1 LAVESSGDLGL
12 DTAVT
17 KGVRNGKS
25 EVYAVAGL
33 ESKKLSVMVYNYF
46 DDDVPG
52 PAAAVDLALANLPAN
67 GQAKL
72 TEYRIDQDHS
82 NAHTVW
88 QKMGSPQSPTPQQ
101 YAELKQAGQLETL
114 GDSQIATI
122 VGGNADLKITLPRQA
137 VSLLVLE
144 WN

>member
-1 LAVESSGDLGL
+1 VA
-12 DTAVT
+12 

-25 EVYAVAGL
+25 EVYAIAGL
-33 ESKKLSVMVYNYF
+33 EPKKLSIMVYNYF

-52 PAAAVDLALANLPAN
+52 PAASVDLALANLPVN

-72 TEYRIDQDHS
+72 TEYRIDEDHS

-88 QKMGSPQSPTPQQ
+88 QKMGSPQAPTPQQ
-101 YAELKQAGQLETL
+101 YAQLKQAGQLATL
-114 GDSQIATI
+114 GDSQITPIAA
-122 VGGNADLKITLPRQA
+122 GNADLKITLPRQA